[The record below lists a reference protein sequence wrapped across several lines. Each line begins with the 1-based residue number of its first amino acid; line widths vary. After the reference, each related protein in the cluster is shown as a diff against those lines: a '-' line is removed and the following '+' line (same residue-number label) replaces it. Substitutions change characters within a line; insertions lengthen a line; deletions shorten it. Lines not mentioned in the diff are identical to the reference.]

1 MGTTLMKQ
9 REKLINNNNNA
20 KLPLLP
26 AKNVAAINNSFIST
40 NVVSPQHQRLMKKKI
55 LKYNKNSI
63 NDQAQLTPANSR
75 NTKYIHFKLVMLDQ
89 NDNIIKRTSYNRIL
103 NHIRTP
109 NSKSTQF
116 FLKREFINSVKQCY
130 NIFPY

>member
-1 MGTTLMKQ
+1 
-9 REKLINNNNNA
+9 
-20 KLPLLP
+20 
-26 AKNVAAINNSFIST
+26 
-40 NVVSPQHQRLMKKKI
+40 MKKKI